1 MAQHNDLGKK
11 GEEMAVTYLEEQGY
25 EILERN
31 YVYQKSE
38 IDIIARI
45 GNVVCAV
52 EVRTRSSVDFGL
64 PEETV
69 KSKKINNLLQ
79 AVNAYAEDLED
90 EVEFRFDIIAIV
102 KNGESFDIKHL
113 PDAFYHF

>member
-1 MAQHNDLGKK
+1 
-11 GEEMAVTYLEEQGY
+11 MAVTFLEEQGY
-25 EILERN
+25 EILARN
-31 YVYQKSE
+31 YVFHKSE
-38 IDIIARI
+38 IDIIARKDD
-45 GNVVCAV
+45 VVCAV

-69 KSKKINNLLQ
+69 KSKKISNLLQ
-79 AVNAYAEDLED
+79 AVNAFAEDIED

-102 KNGESFDIKHL
+102 KIDETFDIKHL

>member
-11 GEEMAVTYLEEQGY
+11 GEEMAVTFLEEQGY
-25 EILERN
+25 EILARN
-31 YVYQKSE
+31 YVFHKSE
-38 IDIIARI
+38 IDIIARKDD
-45 GNVVCAV
+45 VVCAV

-69 KSKKINNLLQ
+69 KSKKISNLLQ
-79 AVNAYAEDLED
+79 AVNAFAEDIED

-102 KNGESFDIKHL
+102 KIGETFDIKHL

>member
-1 MAQHNDLGKK
+1 
-11 GEEMAVTYLEEQGY
+11 MAVTFLEEQGY
-25 EILERN
+25 EILARN
-31 YVYQKSE
+31 YVFHKSE
-38 IDIIARI
+38 IDIIARKDD
-45 GNVVCAV
+45 VVCAV

-69 KSKKINNLLQ
+69 KSKKISNLLQ
-79 AVNAYAEDLED
+79 AVNAFAEDIED

-102 KNGESFDIKHL
+102 KIGETFDIKHL